1 MKSKL
6 KVVAQEASFDAGQL
20 AEGVILMKS
29 AETGRALVNAQLRL
43 AKADKM
49 NWVEIR
55 DAISL
60 ALEARGLEGGSHR
73 VTLSTIKWCYENG
86 VELET
91 LTKSRMTDR
100 ADKGLAT
107 DLMTGKPLT
116 IKAKA
121 KAKDKGKGQKA
132 KTEATVKHC
141 GYGLAAAMEQDGF
154 IRFLDTLVY
163 DVYAEERD
171 FGALMD
177 DAKLDFVRNA
187 LRDCGYMVQ
196 DGAEWRV
203 AVIKEA
209 DNESE

>member
-29 AETGRALVNAQLRL
+29 AEAGRALVNAQLRL
-43 AKADKM
+43 AKAAKM
-49 NWVEIR
+49 NWIEIR
-55 DAISL
+55 DEISL

-73 VTLSTIKWCYENG
+73 VTLSTIKWCYNEG
-86 VELET
+86 AELET
-91 LTKSRMTDR
+91 LTLSRMKLK

-121 KAKDKGKGQKA
+121 KDKGKGKGKA

-141 GYGLAAAMEQDGF
+141 GHGMATAMEQDGF

-177 DAKLDFVRNA
+177 DAKLDFVRHA
-187 LRDCGYMVQ
+187 LKACGYMVQ